1 MVALID
7 TNVILDYLLERQ
19 PQFNDS
25 ACVLRLCR
33 NQQLKG
39 FVAFHS
45 ISVIWYLMRKH
56 PPEERRKAL
65 TEVTDMLTVTSASHE
80 EVVNAIQNENFSDF
94 EDCLQEKCALNV
106 GADFIVTNNVKD
118 FSASQIPAVT
128 PAEILEVIFNG
139 KNLYAESR

>member
-25 ACVLRLCR
+25 AHVLRLCQA
-33 NQQLKG
+33 QQLKG

-56 PPEERRKAL
+56 PHEERRKAL

-80 EVVNAIQNENFSDF
+80 EVVDAIQNENFSDF

-139 KNLYAESR
+139 KNLYAE

>member
-1 MVALID
+1 
-7 TNVILDYLLERQ
+7 
-19 PQFNDS
+19 
-25 ACVLRLCR
+25 
-33 NQQLKG
+33 
-39 FVAFHS
+39 
-45 ISVIWYLMRKH
+45 
-56 PPEERRKAL
+56 
-65 TEVTDMLTVTSASHE
+65 MLTVTSASHE
-80 EVVNAIQNENFSDF
+80 EVVDAIQNENFSDF

>member
-19 PQFNDS
+19 PQFTYS
-25 ACVLRLCR
+25 AQILTQCR
-33 NQQLKG
+33 AQQLKG

-45 ISVIWYLMRKH
+45 ISTIWYLLRKH
-56 PPEERRKAL
+56 PQEERRRAL

-80 EVVNAIQNENFSDF
+80 EVVNAIQNENFPDL

-106 GADFIVTNNVKD
+106 GADFIVTNNIKD

-128 PAEILEVIFNG
+128 PKEFLEVIYG
-139 KNLYAESR
+139 KNLHA